1 MTHVT
6 CRLTA
11 KDRDQLRNP
20 TLGSRVWATFYLFT
34 LRYCIVKVQYIEAVY
49 YLPASDVGEVNQR
62 PVAIDDSAT
71 RTQLNDRLQLTVADA
86 AVDATDQ

>member
-1 MTHVT
+1 
-6 CRLTA
+6 
-11 KDRDQLRNP
+11 
-20 TLGSRVWATFYLFT
+20 
-34 LRYCIVKVQYIEAVY
+34 VKVQYIEAVY